1 MIAKEELKS
10 PDLLTDDEVA
20 QLLPVLD
27 DLISWAKQL
36 QAYALNEALKGKKYD
51 GFKVVAGR
59 SQRKIVDP
67 DGLIKKLE
75 EADYNKEL
83 FYEKKLIGISGF
95 EAIVGKKKFGELS
108 KGFVEKPEGAP
119 TLVSDDDPR
128 EPINKTESA
137 SADFAEENN

>member
-95 EAIVGKKKFGELS
+95 EAIVGKKKFGE
-108 KGFVEKPEGAP
+108 KPEGAP